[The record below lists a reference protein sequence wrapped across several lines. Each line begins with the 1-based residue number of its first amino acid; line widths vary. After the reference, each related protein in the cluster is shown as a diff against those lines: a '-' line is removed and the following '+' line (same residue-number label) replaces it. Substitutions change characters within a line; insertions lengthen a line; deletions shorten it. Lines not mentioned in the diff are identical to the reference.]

1 MELGN
6 MGLVYTE
13 QGDYPKALQAYKRV
27 LNIQERVNGKGNID
41 TASTLGNIGTVY
53 LDLDD
58 CPEAL

>member
-1 MELGN
+1 

-27 LNIQERVNGKGNID
+27 LNIQEKVNGKGNID